1 MLKSDFFFRSQNGK
15 NSPPKKTPPTCH
27 SDLAVNWKFRIFTDL
42 HSLVWLVKCIL
53 HTQ

>member
-15 NSPPKKTPPTCH
+15 NSPPKKHPPCH
-27 SDLAVNWKFRIFTDL
+27 SDLAVNWKFQIFTDL